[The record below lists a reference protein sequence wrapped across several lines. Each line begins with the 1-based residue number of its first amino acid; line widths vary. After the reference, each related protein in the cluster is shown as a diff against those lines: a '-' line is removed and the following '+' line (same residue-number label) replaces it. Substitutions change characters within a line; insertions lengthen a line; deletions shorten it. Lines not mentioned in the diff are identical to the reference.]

1 MQVIAEALVEA
12 LAALRQA
19 AIDPGMGGFDAN
31 YSVIRSILQRA
42 SADEKEALA
51 TAAQRESEEWQKTV
65 TDPEEAVPEA
75 AMSRIL
81 AGWMEG
87 VFGSAEWQ
95 GNVRRPARIGN

>member
-1 MQVIAEALVEA
+1 MQVMAEALVEA

-19 AIDPGMGGFDAN
+19 VLDPHMGGFDAN

-51 TAAQRESEEWQKTV
+51 TAAQRKSERWQETA
-65 TDPEEAVPEA
+65 TDPDETVPEA

-87 VFGSAEWQ
+87 VFGSAEWR
-95 GNVRRPARIGN
+95 GNVRRPARLGN